1 MWDSEEN
8 LKAIRDRVCLLLK
21 GCKCLTGCQTAR
33 CACKKNNRKCS
44 EGCQC
49 HNCANITVTMDHSNL
64 ADVAIQELDITTVD
78 DNETDELMDYVFG
91 DDLVHYA
98 NSDKEYS

>member
-1 MWDSEEN
+1 
-8 LKAIRDRVCLLLK
+8 
-21 GCKCLTGCQTAR
+21 
-33 CACKKNNRKCS
+33 
-44 EGCQC
+44 
-49 HNCANITVTMDHSNL
+49 MDHSNL

-91 DDLVHYA
+91 DDLVQYA